1 MLNNRVGFASGSVVR
16 LSIGFFTWLAAAR
29 LYPASQVGMAASA
42 ISAML
47 LCVEVGVLGSD
58 VALIS
63 AFPRFRSSP
72 TVLLNTAMT
81 LAALTA
87 CTGGL
92 IVIGLGAA
100 GLRALHFLVAHPAD
114 GLAFLLLVLF
124 QAGWWL
130 MDQAAVALRR
140 SDHVPVRAF
149 VAATVTL
156 TGVVALG
163 AAGFNT
169 AGAVLAA
176 WAAAAL
182 TACLIGTVQISKAIG
197 GYRFRFGLAKPLWRE
212 LVRVGLPNAAVTTAD
227 IAPGLVLPIVAAEQL
242 SPRYAAYWYTV
253 WMMSFAAYS
262 IPWSFGLHLFA
273 ELADSPEE
281 LARRGPRTLRSG
293 ISIAA
298 IATVALIVLGPTV
311 LSILGP
317 AYRANGTTALRIA
330 ALAAI
335 PMVVMKAYLYTCR
348 ATGRLREGTLVATA
362 TGITAVTL
370 AIVLAPGM
378 GLPGIAIAWLGV
390 QTVGALVAAIR
401 AADLRIG
408 TADASCGH
416 RLVVFAS
423 ADPRATVAPYHRPYA
438 RSMQDAVPKILV
450 AVHGQLVKHP
460 RIHGLLISIYTLV
473 IGEKRVNRRILP
485 LAYPGDCVWDIG
497 ANVGFY
503 TRQFLDRWGRRDTSS
518 RSSPS
523 RRMSRNCGRS
533 RRTID

>member
-1 MLNNRVGFASGSVVR
+1 MGVFTGGGLFGALNNSVGFASGSVVR

-58 VALIS
+58 VALIA

-72 TVLLNTAMT
+72 TVLLNTAIT
-81 LAALTA
+81 LAAITA

-92 IVIGLGAA
+92 IVIGLGAV

-114 GLAFLLLVLF
+114 AVAFLLLVLF

-130 MDQAAVALRR
+130 MDQAAIALRR

-156 TGVVALG
+156 TGVLALG
-163 AAGFNT
+163 AIGYDT
-169 AGAVLAA
+169 AGSVLVA

-182 TACLIGTVQISKAIG
+182 IACLIGLVQISRAIG
-197 GYRFRFGLAKPLWRE
+197 GYRFRFSLPSPLRRD
-212 LVRVGLPNAAVTTAD
+212 LVRVGLPNSLVTAAD
-227 IAPGLVLPIVAAEQL
+227 IAPGLVLPIVAAQQL

-273 ELADSPEE
+273 ELADSPAE
-281 LARRGPRTLRSG
+281 LARRGARTLRSG
-293 ISIAA
+293 LA
-298 IATVALIVLGPTV
+298 IAGIAIVGVLVLGPTV

-317 AYRANGTTALRIA
+317 AYRAHGSTALRIA
-330 ALAAI
+330 VLAAI
-335 PMVVMKAYLYTCR
+335 PMVVMKAYLFTCR
-348 ATGRLREGTLVATA
+348 ATGRLREGTIVATV

-370 AIVLAPGM
+370 AIVLAPSL

-390 QTVGALVAAIR
+390 QTAGALVAAAR
-401 AADLRIG
+401 LR
-408 TADASCGH
+408 SF
-416 RLVVFAS
+416 VS
-423 ADPRATVAPYHRPYA
+423 APQTIDGVAVSLPREPTPEPTVAR
-438 RSMQDAVPKILV
+438 
-450 AVHGQLVKHP
+450 
-460 RIHGLLISIYTLV
+460 
-473 IGEKRVNRRILP
+473 
-485 LAYPGDCVWDIG
+485 
-497 ANVGFY
+497 
-503 TRQFLDRWGRRDTSS
+503 
-518 RSSPS
+518 
-523 RRMSRNCGRS
+523 
-533 RRTID
+533 